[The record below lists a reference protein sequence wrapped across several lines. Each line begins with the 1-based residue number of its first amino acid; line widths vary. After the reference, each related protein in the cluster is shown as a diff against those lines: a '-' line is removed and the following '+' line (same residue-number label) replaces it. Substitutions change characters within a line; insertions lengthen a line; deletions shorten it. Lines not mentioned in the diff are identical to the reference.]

1 MVVDLDSQQHS
12 ALQDML
18 PSITAST
25 VVHLV
30 LKHQSQLQAEQ
41 ESRLL
46 ADIAVGE
53 FNNITEQADT
63 RSADLLPGQMYFAR
77 QIFSPDYFDK
87 LQLHSAALEKIDFSP
102 VNSYFA
108 SVDEVSG
115 IVTRN
120 PQANQ
125 LLVF

>member
-12 ALQDML
+12 VLQDTL
-18 PSITAST
+18 PSITTRT
-25 VVHLV
+25 VARLV

-46 ADIAVGE
+46 AGIAVGE

-63 RSADLLPGQMYFAR
+63 RSADLLPEQMYFAR